1 MEVDH
6 GEVVS
11 NKQHTKGEQMNLSD
25 LGSLANLIAAVGVMI
40 SLIFV
45 AVQIKASTLEMKAA
59 HWESLLDRISNL
71 TSRTLDRDVAEI
83 VQKGIKSFN
92 GLSDTEKVVFASW
105 AHEFVVTASQQ
116 RRMGA
121 LGLLRP
127 ALVNVANERLTWLFK
142 AGGPREWWKGQNR
155 IPLVRDLEATID
167 ELILS
172 INLEERSDNKV
183 ND

>member
-1 MEVDH
+1 
-6 GEVVS
+6 
-11 NKQHTKGEQMNLSD
+11 
-25 LGSLANLIAAVGVMI
+25 MI

-71 TSRTLDRDVAEI
+71 TSRTLDRDVAGI
-83 VQKGIKSFN
+83 VQKGLKSFN

-127 ALVNVANERLTWLFK
+127 ALVNVANERLIITWLFK
-142 AGGPREWWKGQNR
+142 AVGSREWWKGQNR

-172 INLEERSDNKV
+172 IN
-183 ND
+183 

>member
-1 MEVDH
+1 
-6 GEVVS
+6 
-11 NKQHTKGEQMNLSD
+11 
-25 LGSLANLIAAVGVMI
+25 
-40 SLIFV
+40 
-45 AVQIKASTLEMKAA
+45 
-59 HWESLLDRISNL
+59 
-71 TSRTLDRDVAEI
+71 VAEI

-127 ALVNVANERLTWLFK
+127 ALVKVANERLTWLFK
-142 AGGPREWWKGQNR
+142 AGGSREWWKSQNR
-155 IPLVRDLEATID
+155 MPLVRDLEATID
-167 ELILS
+167 ELIRS
-172 INLEERSDNKV
+172 INFEERTDNKV